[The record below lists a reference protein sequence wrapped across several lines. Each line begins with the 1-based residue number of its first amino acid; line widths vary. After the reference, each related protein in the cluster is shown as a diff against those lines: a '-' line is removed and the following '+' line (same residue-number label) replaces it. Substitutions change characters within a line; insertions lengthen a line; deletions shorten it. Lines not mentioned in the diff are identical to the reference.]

1 MWKVFS
7 NGAALALFL
16 SCAAQAADA
25 VEALPAA
32 PPEAVATSSFSW
44 AGGYAGLH
52 AGYGWGEGDAA
63 AGGATGTIDFDG
75 GRFGA
80 FAGYNFDLG
89 SSWIVGI
96 EGDLGYDWNEREDGT
111 ETFGTNIQG
120 GVRGRVG
127 YAVDRALVYA
137 AGGWAAAQFSYDD
150 TGVSIDETMNGWTV
164 GAGVDYAIN
173 DRVFARAE
181 YRYNDYGS
189 ADIGAVNI
197 DFTQHVV
204 QAGLGLKF

>member
-1 MWKVFS
+1 MWKVLS
-7 NGAALALFL
+7 IGAALALLL
-16 SCAAQAADA
+16 SGVTQAADA
-25 VEALPAA
+25 VQTAPAS
-32 PPEAVATSSFSW
+32 PPEASAVSSFSW
-44 AGGYAGLH
+44 AGGYVGLH

-63 AGGATGTIDFDG
+63 AGGASGTIDFDG
-75 GRFGA
+75 GRFGG
-80 FAGYNFDLG
+80 FAGYNVDLG
-89 SSWIVGI
+89 SSVIVGI

-111 ETFGTNIQG
+111 ETFGSNIHG
-120 GVRGRVG
+120 AVRGRVG

-137 AGGWAAAQFSYDD
+137 AGGWAATQFSYDD

-173 DRVFARAE
+173 DRIFVRAE
-181 YRYNDYGS
+181 YRYNDYGN
-189 ADIGAVNI
+189 ADVGAVNI

>member
-1 MWKVFS
+1 MALLLSV
-7 NGAALALFL
+7 AAH
-16 SCAAQAADA
+16 AADA
-25 VEALPAA
+25 VYGAPAS
-32 PPEAVATSSFSW
+32 PPEADGVSSFSW
-44 AGGYAGLH
+44 AGGYVGLH
-52 AGYGWGEGDAA
+52 AGYGWGEGDAE
-63 AGGATGTIDFDG
+63 AGGVSGTIDFDG
-75 GRFGA
+75 GRFGG
-80 FAGYNFDLG
+80 FAGYNVDLG
-89 SSWIVGI
+89 SSLIVGI

-111 ETFGTNIQG
+111 ETFGSNLQG
-120 GVRGRVG
+120 AIRGRVG

-137 AGGWAAAQFSYDD
+137 AGGWAASQFSYDD
-150 TGVSIDETMNGWTV
+150 TGVSIDETMNGWTI

-173 DRVFARAE
+173 DRLFARAE